1 MLKGHVFSKQLFGN
15 PIFALFINT
24 FLNGINGVSNNYK
37 NGMAVTYSGSTVTV
51 DSGAVC
57 IQGRFLEEDTYTSL
71 SAGTNTA
78 YCKLV
83 IEIDL
88 DKENTESEFT
98 QASYKIIT
106 STSGYPNLTQ
116 TNIVKN
122 VAGVYQYEL
131 ARFRTSSSGISE
143 FQDMRTFLDFTS
155 IYEQITQEYQN
166 VLAQLEEELG
176 TVEDGSAYLL
186 KSGGKMTGNLIAN
199 VFDLDGW
206 KYLSFNRLKVISG
219 QITAVASE
227 NPLVDYQ
234 SVYKDIDYPEGLDFY
249 NTAIFSF
256 TLSDDADTRI
266 YNYGAS
272 EIKPVEGYTAGSLP
286 ARILLDK
293 DKIRLYVYNFG
304 ASDKVLRY
312 RLIVFDTSSSQLSI

>member
-57 IQGRFLEEDTYTSL
+57 IQGRFLEEDTYTTL

-88 DKENTESEFT
+88 DKENTESELA

-131 ARFRTSSSGISE
+131 ARFKTSTNGISE
-143 FQDMRTFLDFTS
+143 FKDMRTFLDFTS
-155 IYEQITQEYQN
+155 IYEQITQEYQA
-166 VLAQLEEELG
+166 VLVQLEEELEG
-176 TVEDGSAYLL
+176 VKDQSNVLL
-186 KSGGKMTGNLIAN
+186 KTGGTADGDFTFTGDIIADNIAN
-199 VFDLDGW
+199 
-206 KYLSFNRLKVISG
+206 SNRK
-219 QITAVASE
+219 
-227 NPLVDYQ
+227 
-234 SVYKDIDYPEGLDFY
+234 
-249 NTAIFSF
+249 
-256 TLSDDADTRI
+256 
-266 YNYGAS
+266 
-272 EIKPVEGYTAGSLP
+272 
-286 ARILLDK
+286 
-293 DKIRLYVYNFG
+293 
-304 ASDKVLRY
+304 
-312 RLIVFDTSSSQLSI
+312 

>member
-24 FLNGINGVSNNYK
+24 FLNGTNGVSNNYK

-106 STSGYPNLTQ
+106 STSGYPSLTQ
-116 TNIVKN
+116 SNIVKN
-122 VAGVYQYEL
+122 VAGIYQYEL
-131 ARFRTSSSGISE
+131 ARFRTGASGITE
-143 FQDMRTFLDFTS
+143 FQDMRTFLDFTT
-155 IYEQITQEYQN
+155 IYEQITQEYQAI
-166 VLAQLEEELG
+166 LAQLEAELAS
-176 TVEDGSAYLL
+176 VEDGSAYLL
-186 KSGGKMTGNLIAN
+186 KTGGTANGDFTFTGDITADNIAN
-199 VFDLDGW
+199 
-206 KYLSFNRLKVISG
+206 SNRK
-219 QITAVASE
+219 
-227 NPLVDYQ
+227 
-234 SVYKDIDYPEGLDFY
+234 
-249 NTAIFSF
+249 
-256 TLSDDADTRI
+256 
-266 YNYGAS
+266 
-272 EIKPVEGYTAGSLP
+272 
-286 ARILLDK
+286 
-293 DKIRLYVYNFG
+293 
-304 ASDKVLRY
+304 
-312 RLIVFDTSSSQLSI
+312 